1 MIEIP
6 CTPGGVA
13 TWTQRTALDGRDYVL
28 AFRWNQRAGAWT
40 LDLADQDGA
49 AILLGRTLVAGYPL
63 LKGVTDTRRPPGE
76 LAVLDAFGLDDLD
89 PAFSDLGTRFVLVYV
104 TAAEL
109 A

>member
-6 CTPGGVA
+6 CTPDGCA

-28 AFRWNQRAGAWT
+28 AFRWNQRAGSWT

-49 AILLGRTLVAGYPL
+49 AIASGCVLVAGYPL
-63 LKGVTDTRRPPGE
+63 LKGVTDARRPPGE
-76 LAVLDAFGLDDLD
+76 LAVLDTFGLDDLD